1 MQRLIIAI
9 CFSICLISSLS
20 LSAQEIVYQTF
31 KDTRIVNTHSIETLK
46 AGMMDF
52 RVAHRF
58 GDIAGEA
65 GGWKTLYGLEN
76 AADVSIGFDFGL
88 TDKWMVGINRAK
100 GAGPLRQNVNTFTKF
115 RLMQQEEGGN
125 KPFSITV
132 LGAATVSTQAKT
144 ESQGSLSSF
153 TKGAHRLSYHLQVL
167 FAKKFSPY
175 FSLQGGGAW
184 TYRNIVAFNDV
195 NDLVSLSLS
204 SRINFNKALGVV
216 IDINYPLSE
225 LRTTENDFYPI
236 IGLGLEWETGGGHVF
251 LINLTNAQGINETD
265 YLPYTQTNWLDGEY
279 RLGFTIARLFAL

>member
-1 MQRLIIAI
+1 MQRLI
-9 CFSICLISSLS
+9 FSIFLILS
-20 LSAQEIVYQTF
+20 MMCTICAQEIVYQTF

-58 GDIAGEA
+58 GDIAGDG

-115 RLMQQEEGGN
+115 RLMQQEDGGN

-144 ESQGSLSSF
+144 ESLGSLSSF

-216 IDINYPLSE
+216 VDINYPLSE

-236 IGLGLEWETGGGHVF
+236 IGFGLEWETGGGHVF

>member
-1 MQRLIIAI
+1 MQRLLIAI
-9 CFSICLISSLS
+9 CFITCLTLS

-31 KDTRIVNTHSIETLK
+31 KDTRIVNSHSVETLK

-52 RVAHRF
+52 RVGHRF
-58 GDIAGEA
+58 GDIAGES

-76 AADVSIGFDFGL
+76 AADVAIGFDFGL
-88 TDKWMVGINRAK
+88 TDQWMIGINRAK

-115 RLMQQEEGGN
+115 RLMQQEDGGN

-132 LGAATVSTQAKT
+132 LGAGTISTQAKT
-144 ESQGSLSSF
+144 PTQGSLSSF

-195 NDLVSLSLS
+195 NDLVSVSLS
-204 SRINFNKALGVV
+204 SRINFTKALGVV
-216 IDINYPLSE
+216 LDLNYPISE
-225 LRTTENDFYPI
+225 LRTTENGYYPI
-236 IGLGLEWETGGGHVF
+236 MGIGLEWETGGGHVF
-251 LINLTNAQGINETD
+251 LINLTNAEGINETD